1 MILTWKQD
9 YLFGS
14 KLPMTLNADL
24 RSVKIENNR
33 LYFKYNN
40 LIYSCKCDEEKYW
53 NLLWKDNIWTKHFG
67 KSKPA
72 CGVHRFTEEYLK
84 GTNPEVRL
92 ELDETIKE
100 SKRLIHIYIDNLK

>member
-24 RSVKIENNR
+24 RPVKIENNKF
-33 LYFKYNN
+33 YFKYNN
-40 LIYSCKCDEEKYW
+40 LVYSCEYIKNKYW
-53 NLLWKDNIWTKHFG
+53 DLLWNDSIWVKHFG
-67 KSKPA
+67 KSKPV

-84 GTNPEVRL
+84 GMDKEVKF
-92 ELDETIKE
+92 ELDETINE
-100 SKRLIHIYIDNLK
+100 SKKFLNNYIDNLQ